1 MLSIAQSRL
10 ARPGRF
16 AMLIMLTLK
25 GFGRRFLP
33 WARFNPQGTGKQH
46 EVAMDGVRV
55 GNRLIGTEAPVTV
68 GWENIPRV
76 QGGPVKQFV
85 FTWFQPAVLF
95 GLIAFWY
102 YAPDSIAKAST
113 AIGIGI
119 GFKLLLLALE
129 WVTPRHESWRLTWK
143 ELVTDLFYVGL
154 GYTMLSLVD
163 EYIGSEAIIAAFHAN
178 FDMDKFLW
186 FIGLPLLLQ
195 AVLISLIF
203 DFGQYWMHRGMH
215 NWHPLWLT
223 HAPHHYITQLNINK
237 GSVGNPVELFLIGLG
252 IGGFFD
258 FLPRAALLAGTFGL
272 AIGTYQHIN
281 VRFNTPRWWR
291 FLFNTTEHHSVH
303 HSQDFQASRSNYGA
317 TWIIFDRLF
326 GTCVDG
332 EAELLGME
340 GGRKMSIAETM
351 VFPFRD
357 AWHSVKAK
365 FGRNRFDSTAVPAE

>member
-1 MLSIAQSRL
+1 
-10 ARPGRF
+10 
-16 AMLIMLTLK
+16 
-25 GFGRRFLP
+25 
-33 WARFNPQGTGKQH
+33 
-46 EVAMDGVRV
+46 MDGVRV
-55 GNRLIGTEAPVTV
+55 GKRIIGAEAPVTI

-76 QGGPVKQFV
+76 EGGPFKQLF

-102 YAPDSIAKAST
+102 YAPASIAKAST

-119 GFKLLLLALE
+119 GFKVLLLGLE
-129 WVTPRHESWRLTWK
+129 WVNPRYRSWQLTWK

-154 GYTMLSLVD
+154 GYTVLRIVGS
-163 EYIGSEAIIAAFHAN
+163 YIGSDAMITAIQTS
-178 FDMDKFLW
+178 FDFDKVAW
-186 FIGLPLLLQ
+186 FTGLPLLLQ
-195 AVLISLIF
+195 ALLIAFIF

-215 NWHPLWLT
+215 NWHPLWLS

-237 GSVGNPVELFLIGLG
+237 GAVGNPTELFLIGLG

-258 FLPRAALLAGTFGL
+258 FLPRAALIAGAFGL

-281 VRFNTPRWWR
+281 VRFNTPKWWR

-303 HSQDFQASRSNYGA
+303 HSQDYEATRSNYSG
-317 TWIIFDRLF
+317 TFIFIDRMF

-340 GGRKMSIAETM
+340 GGRRMSIREVM
-351 VFPFRD
+351 HFPFTEG
-357 AWHSVKAK
+357 WKAIK
-365 FGRNRFDSTAVPAE
+365 QKYGKDKDGEDTYGTPTSAVAAE